1 MKTIILYL
9 NISIIIFS
17 CSRHEEKNIILTKT
31 YYPVEK
37 VTRVSEIDIDSV
49 LNGKTVWYDSLGKIY
64 LEEYY
69 LKGVLS
75 GISKEYYNNG
85 IVSIENKYYKGKVIC
100 TKEYSEKGTLI
111 FQNPIDIKKI
121 GPLKIIINDGE
132 RDYLIKNQEDKI
144 EFKAENLPSGNQT
157 ISSYNA
163 TLRMTQNGWITTPSK
178 RFNKVYF
185 YLGYRKD
192 YDSKEKIIDSA
203 IVEIK

>member
-9 NISIIIFS
+9 NISILIFS

-31 YYPVEK
+31 YYPDEK

-144 EFKAENLPSGNQT
+144 EFKAENLPSINQS
-157 ISSYNA
+157 ISAYNA
-163 TLRMTQNGWITTPSK
+163 YLSMTQNGWIVTPKNKS
-178 RFNKVYF
+178 NKVHF
-185 YLGYRKD
+185 YLGFRQD
-192 YDSKEKIIDSA
+192 RNNNWKIIDSA
-203 IVEIK
+203 VIEIK